1 MDEEFASSV
10 IEARRKAKE
19 AAAQREEDDEPE
31 WHKPTG
37 RSPEGFTP
45 ELAALYNLDE
55 RLQQVARVVTAANSK
70 SKPPDIQKQP
80 RPFTAL
86 DIMEL
91 EDERTEMEDLAR
103 TFGLRKDPS

>member
-1 MDEEFASSV
+1 MDEEFAANG
-10 IEARRKAKE
+10 IEARRKAK
-19 AAAQREEDDEPE
+19 AAAEQREEDDEPE
-31 WHKPTG
+31 WNKPTG

-55 RLQQVARVVTAANSK
+55 RLQQVARVVQAANSK
-70 SKPPDIQKQP
+70 QKPPDIQKQP

-103 TFGLRKDPS
+103 TFGLRKDRS

>member
-1 MDEEFASSV
+1 MDEDFASSV

-19 AAAQREEDDEPE
+19 ASAQRDEEDAE

-55 RLQQVARVVTAANSK
+55 RLQQVARVVQAANSK
-70 SKPPDIQKQP
+70 QKPPDIQKQP

-103 TFGLRKDPS
+103 TFGLRKDRS